1 MRLMRGSVLTLI
13 ACLSVAFPAPAA
25 SRAVVLRAWDQAS
38 LAFEPNRGQFA
49 ADVQFAARARGY
61 AVAVGASGLRVRSLA
76 PAADGPGPDALNRL
90 LKPLGLDEPAWAR
103 RPRGAAHE
111 LTLGLRGSKPWRAVG
126 EDRQAA
132 QVHYLRAGGSLS
144 HLPQFARVRVPAAL
158 PGVDILIYGNGTRL
172 EYDLVLAPGAD
183 STRIEFEIGG
193 ASHIRLSPEGD
204 LLLETPAGGLRQKKP
219 LVLQEGRPV
228 EAAFRI
234 LAANRVG
241 FRLGAYDRSKP
252 LVIDPVLFSTYIG
265 GTEDERAYGIAADPA
280 GNLYITGTTSST
292 NFPSSAAFDASYN
305 GGTSDGFIVKLNAAG
320 TQRVYSTY
328 IGGNAAD
335 QPVRIQADAQ
345 GNAYVVGNT
354 RSRDFPTTAGAPQR
368 ELRGGQDAFA
378 LKLSADGARLLY
390 STFAGGTNDEAATAI
405 LVDPQGALLLAGTTN
420 STDLPATDDAH
431 ARTPRGGFDGWFA
444 VLNAAGTQ
452 FAHLSYLGATGN
464 DTVNGAA
471 LGSGGNLYFTGQTDS
486 PNFPTTANAYR
497 ASISGGVDA
506 YLLRLSAD
514 FSRIE
519 YCTLLG
525 GRNLD
530 SGTDVIVDRSET
542 VLLGGITAS
551 PDFPVVSGK
560 PSPYRGGATDIFLTQ
575 FAFSRGAR
583 AGGQLLPAS
592 TEGLAHILAPLPRG
606 PFPYPVSPVNNPPQ
620 NPPGPPSLEP
630 VPVLYSVLLG
640 SDGEDGLFRMDSS
653 GSEIR
658 LAARFSG
665 TQFVTPVAGISTCS
679 GGQNNFG
686 LITFRF
692 GQEVHNPLQQCFGP
706 GTGTD
711 AAIVNQT
718 VIFAGFVGGPVLDA
732 IGGGQ
737 GYVGKEDAV
746 VFAYTPLDSNPLI
759 REAFNLTAGERGF
772 NHGVAGDPVSAASG
786 ELYESELDLSPGGPM
801 NLRFERYYATL
812 LRTSGVSSSLGPN
825 WMHNFDSRLQV
836 RDNRASVRLYR
847 GRKIDFQRIGNEWLA
862 VNAEQYNYQLI
873 AETTSYRFYD
883 PVRSEILT
891 FNPTGLMVRIEDLRG
906 NALTLTQSPQ
916 GPEEVSDGLGRTLR
930 FTYDAGRLV
939 RVADVAGRAFT
950 YQYTGDTLTSVTA
963 PDGGVTA
970 YTYTTA
976 GPRVALLAIRTE
988 PEGNAPFSQ
997 EYDSAGRVAR
1007 QRDGRG
1013 NATVFAYDT
1022 PEPGVTRV
1030 TDPLLNQSFY
1040 RHEGQNNL
1048 IEHTDAEGRR
1058 TRYAYN
1064 AFNLLRTV
1072 QDPAGGIA
1080 IDTYD
1085 SAGNLIRRTDAA
1097 GLVTSHTYGEFRS
1110 GPIVHYRRTSTQH
1123 PDGSSELFRYD
1134 ANGNLTSYLNR
1145 AGQSVTFTYDA
1156 RGWLTSVRRPTGAQI
1171 EYTYNPDGTLLQ
1183 IREESGD
1190 VTRFEYDTL
1199 LRRSRMVWPDGT
1211 IRSFSYDSRD
1221 RLIGVTDERGRRH
1234 TLEYDRNGRLIS
1246 WIDTAGQRRLYS
1258 YDSGNRLAVHTEPGG
1273 RAWRFAYDALGRLE
1287 TRTDPSGAVLR
1298 YRYDRAG
1305 RVIEISDAVGRLFAI
1320 TYDANGRA
1328 ASVTDGAGLTARYGR
1343 DALGRITEI
1352 TEPGGRVLRFDYDA
1366 AGRIAA
1372 VRNPLGEITRFTYRR
1387 GGLPQA
1393 ETLPGSEAVS
1403 FEYNNDSL
1411 LTRVSDAAGG
1421 VWNFERNASGLVAA
1435 ATDPLGRRT
1444 QFTWGNRRRLIGVR
1458 QPDGTTA
1465 TLAYDP
1471 AGQFNRIAYSD
1482 GTEIEIQRDERGLP
1496 LRGTGFFFSYDAA
1509 ARMSGSNGI
1518 QIGRD
1523 EAGRLVSLA
1532 YTPERVVRYAYD
1544 ARGLL
1549 SRVTDWAG
1557 GSMDFLYDAAPRLI
1571 RIVRSNRVITE
1582 FTYGAD
1588 ARLSRITHSGGANV
1602 NFSIALE
1609 RDAAG
1614 RIVTA
1619 SRSPA
1624 VSFALN
1630 PSTQEMPSDNAR
1642 QWTGGRYDELG
1653 RLISDGRRTFR
1664 WDAASRLRE
1673 AVSGAVSFR
1682 FDYDAFGQM
1691 TLAQRTL
1698 VWNYAT
1704 AIPTLAIE
1712 RTGSDDQVYHVYT
1725 PSGQWLYSID
1735 PAGER
1740 RFGHFDE
1747 AGNTLAVTSN
1757 AGSAI
1762 ETYAITPYGE
1772 SVTRTGTTQ
1781 NPFTFRGSEGVL
1793 DFSGAGAGRFLT
1805 RDPVFQTAAA
1815 QANPYQFARAN
1826 PIAYSDPTGLT
1837 PRPGWQPDP
1846 PAAPVPAAADPAAA
1860 YAAWAEYLPSLVNA
1874 AVPVRAHGIPP
1885 AVPFPLPPPRPGFT
1899 FDAPVFDGGGLP
1911 PLPWTPQ
1918 PSRGTSPGG
1927 PNWPEQS
1934 VFDVI
1939 AEFMNIG

>member
-1 MRLMRGSVLTLI
+1 MRGLVPTLI
-13 ACLSVAFPAPAA
+13 SCLWVAMPALAGPRAA
-25 SRAVVLRAWDQAS
+25 VLRAWDEAA
-38 LAFEPNRGQFA
+38 LAFEPNRGQFSPE
-49 ADVQFAARARGY
+49 VQFAARARGY
-61 AVAVGASGLRVRSLA
+61 TAMVGVSGFRVRIPA
-76 PAADGPGPDALNRL
+76 PAAVKPGSDELNGL

-103 RPRGAAHE
+103 RAGGAAHD
-111 LTLGLRGSKPWRAVG
+111 LTFRLRGSKPWRAEG
-126 EDRQAA
+126 EERQASE
-132 QVHYLRAGGSLS
+132 VHYLRAGRSLV
-144 HLPQFARVRVPAAL
+144 HLPQFGRVRVPGV
-158 PGVDILIYGNGTRL
+158 PGVDLLFYGNGTRL
-172 EYDLVLAPGAD
+172 EYDVVLAAGAD
-183 STRIEFEIGG
+183 PAGIEFEIGG
-193 ASHIRLSPEGD
+193 ASGIRLSPEGD
-204 LLLETPAGGLRQKKP
+204 LLLETPAGELRQKKP
-219 LVLQEGRPV
+219 LVLQDGRPV
-228 EAAFRI
+228 EAGFRI
-234 LAANRVG
+234 LAANRAG
-241 FRLGAYDRSKP
+241 FRVGAYDRSKP

-280 GNLYITGTTSST
+280 GNLYITGTTSSA
-292 NFPSSAAFDASYN
+292 NFPASAAYDGSYN

-368 ELRGGQDAFA
+368 ELRGGQDVFA

-390 STFAGGTNDEAATAI
+390 STFAGGTNDEAATAM
-405 LVDPQGALLLAGTTN
+405 LVDPQGTLLLAGTTN
-420 STDLPATDDAH
+420 SADLPATADAH
-431 ARTPRGGFDGWFA
+431 ARVPRGGFDGWFT
-444 VLNAAGTQ
+444 VLNTAGTQ

-464 DTVNGAA
+464 DTVNGVA

-486 PNFPTTANAYR
+486 PNFPVTANAYR
-497 ASISGGVDA
+497 GSISGGVDA

-514 FSRIE
+514 LARIE
-519 YCTLLG
+519 YCTLIG

-530 SGTDVIVDRSET
+530 AGTDVIVDRSET
-542 VLLGGITAS
+542 VLLGGVTAS
-551 PDFPVVSGK
+551 PDFPVVSDK
-560 PSPYRGGATDIFLTQ
+560 PSAYRGGATDIFLTQ
-575 FAFSRGAR
+575 FAFARGAVSDGRLLR
-583 AGGQLLPAS
+583 ASTDGATHVLSLLPRS
-592 TEGLAHILAPLPRG
+592 

-620 NPPGPPSLEP
+620 SPPEPPAAGP

-653 GSEIR
+653 GSELR

-665 TQFVTPVAGISTCS
+665 TQFVTPVAGVSTCS

-686 LITFRF
+686 LISFRF
-692 GQEVHNPLQQCFGP
+692 GQETHNPLQQCFGP

-718 VIFAGFVGGPVLDA
+718 VVFAGFVGGPVLDA
-732 IGGGQ
+732 TGGGQ

-746 VFAYTPLDSNPLI
+746 VFAYTPLDPNPLI

-772 NHGVAGDPVSAASG
+772 NHGVAGDPVSTASG
-786 ELYESELDLSPGGPM
+786 ELYEFELDLSLGGPM

-847 GRKIDFQRIGNEWLA
+847 GRRIDFQRTGNEWLP

-883 PVRSEILT
+883 PLRSEILT
-891 FNPTGLMVRIEDLRG
+891 FNPTGLLVRIEDLRG

-930 FTYDAGRLV
+930 FSYDAGRLV
-939 RVADVAGRAFT
+939 RVADVAGRAYT
-950 YQYTGDTLTSVTA
+950 YQYTGEALTSVTA
-963 PDGGVTA
+963 PDGGVTS

-976 GPRVALLAIRTE
+976 GPRVALLALRTE

-1030 TDPLLNQSFY
+1030 TDPLLNQTFY

-1048 IEHTDAEGRR
+1048 VEFTDAEGQRS
-1058 TRYAYN
+1058 RYAYN
-1064 AFNLLRTV
+1064 AFNLLRNV
-1072 QDPAGGIA
+1072 QDAAGGVA
-1080 IDTYD
+1080 VDTFD
-1085 SAGNLIRRTDAA
+1085 SAGNLIRRADAA
-1097 GLVTSHTYGEFRS
+1097 GLVTAHTYGEFRS
-1110 GPIVHYRRTSTQH
+1110 GPVVYYRRTSTQH

-1134 ANGNLTSYLNR
+1134 ANGNLISYVNR
-1145 AGQSVTFTYDA
+1145 AGQSVTFAYDA

-1171 EYTYNPDGTLLQ
+1171 EYAYNPDGTLLQ
-1183 IREESGD
+1183 IREESTD

-1199 LRRSRMVWPDGT
+1199 LRRSRMVWPDGAM
-1211 IRSFSYDSRD
+1211 RSFSYDSRD

-1234 TLEYDRNGRLIS
+1234 TLEYDRNSRLIS

-1258 YDSGNRLAVHTEPGG
+1258 YDSGNRLSVHTEPGG
-1273 RAWRFAYDALGRLE
+1273 RTWRFGYDALGRVE
-1287 TRTDPSGAVLR
+1287 TRTDPSGAIFR

-1305 RVIEISDAVGRLFAI
+1305 RVIEISDAGGRLYAI

-1328 ASVTDGAGLTARYGR
+1328 VSVTDGAGLTTRYGR
-1343 DALGRITEI
+1343 DALGRVTQITG
-1352 TEPGGRVLRFDYDA
+1352 PGGRVHRFDYDA

-1372 VRNPLGEITRFTYRR
+1372 VRNPLDEITRFTYRR
-1387 GGLPQA
+1387 GGLAQA
-1393 ETLPGSEAVS
+1393 ETLPGSETVS
-1403 FEYNNDSL
+1403 YEYNNDSL
-1411 LTRVSDAAGG
+1411 LTRITDAAGG
-1421 VWNFERNASGLVAA
+1421 SWSFERNASGLVSAA
-1435 ATDPLGRRT
+1435 ADPLGRRT
-1444 QFTWGNRRRLIGVR
+1444 QFTWGNRRRLIGVSL
-1458 QPDGTTA
+1458 PDGTSA
-1465 TLAYDP
+1465 TLAY
-1471 AGQFNRIAYSD
+1471 

-1496 LRGTGFFFSYDAA
+1496 LRGTGFFFTYDAA
-1509 ARMSGSNGI
+1509 ARLSGSNGI

-1523 EAGRLVSLA
+1523 EAGRIISVA
-1532 YTPERVVRYAYD
+1532 YTPERVVRYSYD
-1544 ARGLL
+1544 VRGLL
-1549 SRVTDWAG
+1549 ARVTDWAG
-1557 GSMDFLYDAAPRLI
+1557 GSMDFVYDAAPRLI
-1571 RIVRSNRVITE
+1571 RIVRSNRVTTE

-1588 ARLSRITHSGGANV
+1588 GRLSRIAHSGGAGV
-1602 NFSIALE
+1602 NLGTVLE
-1609 RDAAG
+1609 RDGAG
-1614 RIVTA
+1614 RIVMA

-1630 PSTQEMPSDNAR
+1630 PSTQEFPSDNAR

-1673 AVSGAVSFR
+1673 AVSGAISFR

-1712 RTGSDDQVYHVYT
+1712 RTGSEDQAYHVYT
-1725 PSGQWLYSID
+1725 PAGEWLYSID
-1735 PAGER
+1735 ASGER
-1740 RFGHFDE
+1740 RFAHFDE
-1747 AGNTLAVTSN
+1747 AGNTLAVTNN
-1757 AGSAI
+1757 AGAAI
-1762 ETYAITPYGE
+1762 ESYAVTPYGE

-1793 DFSGAGAGRFLT
+1793 DFSGAGLFYMRARFFDANTGRFLT
-1805 RDPVFQTAAA
+1805 RDPVVHASAA
-1815 QANPYQFARAN
+1815 QANPYQFARGN
-1826 PIAYSDPTGLT
+1826 PLAYSDPTGLT

-1846 PAAPVPAAADPAAA
+1846 PAAPLPVAVDPAAA
-1860 YAAWAEYLPSLVNA
+1860 YAAWAEFLPRLVSA
-1874 AVPVRAHGIPP
+1874 AGPARANGIPP
-1885 AVPFPLPPPRPGFT
+1885 AIPFPLPPARPAFV
-1899 FDAPVFDGGGLP
+1899 FDAPAPGGDGLP
-1911 PLPWTPQ
+1911 ALPWTPR

-1927 PNWPEQS
+1927 PNWPEQ
-1934 VFDVI
+1934 VIFDVI